1 MPSTHSTSTSS
12 STAAAALGSP
22 VAGSELD
29 AGIVRRSTETLTRLA
44 AGLVLRHLRAH
55 APQAP
60 ASLAAGLAT
69 VNPWTGSGGEEGG
82 PYEMMGQ

>member
-55 APQAP
+55 ARQPP
-60 ASLAAGLAT
+60 ASRAAGAGLARRW
-69 VNPWTGSGGEEGG
+69 PSH
-82 PYEMMGQ
+82 GQPLDW